1 MYKKIIFL
9 FFIFIFANGIAQ
21 KDLEKI
27 EKRIAKDLITTL
39 NRTDMYLYL
48 IDANDEETIVKEAM
62 STINKDG
69 SWPSINYKDLSLTG
83 YEHKYHIR
91 NLVVATL
98 MYSKKGS
105 KYYKNR
111 SLKRTINKGL
121 RHWIEKDYVSA
132 NWWHNIVLVPTS
144 LTNIFILMKG
154 DIDSDLFQKAQPI
167 IKRATKTSPW
177 ARQSGDR
184 VKICSAEA
192 KNYLLTKD
200 QESFESTLAEIEDQV
215 RLNTGKR
222 GIQND
227 YSFHHRVHRENN
239 TATYG
244 LGFANVCVEWALF
257 VNKTKYAFSDK
268 KIKFLVDFYLDG
280 IVKQTAFGKSPET
293 GVKNRE
299 ITRVQEFKVYPSTAV
314 ENLLEISNYRT
325 DELKEIINLRKGIIQ
340 KPTLSFSKF
349 FWQSEFFVFQRPNY
363 FSSVR
368 MYSIRNRNIELAHN
382 SEGIFN
388 HHRADGSNHLEVT
401 GDEYFN
407 IWPVYDWQKI
417 PGTTILQKKAL
428 PSQHQV
434 QKSGLTNFVGAT
446 TDGLYGTV
454 GFDFISPHD
463 FIRAKKSWFFFDDEY
478 VCLGA
483 GIASNHFNNT
493 VVTTLNQNLLQGD
506 VLVSQNNKTQSLKKG
521 DHKLSDVNWVYHD
534 GTGYIF
540 PEPISVNLSN
550 QTESGRWSDINLQS
564 TSPKELIE
572 KDVFKLWIDH
582 GKRPQ
587 GENLWFYP
595 GKMDT
600 KEVTYQ
606 YIVVPTTTPEKLNQH
621 QNIKILSNNSQIQ
634 AVKHIGLNMTQLV
647 FYKAGSIK
655 IDEDLT
661 LSLDSPGIIIIK
673 TDGNR
678 VKAISVSDPSR
689 NMNRFHVGITD
700 KEDIVIDLPQG
711 DDAGRSV
718 TIKY

>member
-1 MYKKIIFL
+1 MYSKISFL
-9 FFIFIFANGIAQ
+9 LFIFIITNISAQ
-21 KDLEKI
+21 KNLEII
-27 EKRIAKDLITTL
+27 EKRIEKELVSTL
-39 NRTDMYLYL
+39 NTSDMYLYL
-48 IDANDEETIVKEAM
+48 IDSNREEAIVQEAINTINDE
-62 STINKDG
+62 G

-91 NLVVATL
+91 NLVVSTL
-98 MYSKKGS
+98 LYNKKESKF
-105 KYYKNR
+105 YKNPI
-111 SLKRTINKGL
+111 LKRTINKGL
-121 RHWIEKDYVSA
+121 RYWIEKDFKSA

-144 LTNIFILMKG
+144 FTNIFILMN
-154 DIDSDLFQKAQPI
+154 DDVDSDLFEKAQPI
-167 IKRATKTSPW
+167 IKRATKTSHW

-200 QESFESTLAEIEDQV
+200 QENFESTLAEIEDQI

-244 LGFANVCVEWALF
+244 LGFANVLVEWALF
-257 VNKTKYAFSDK
+257 VNKTKYAFSNE
-268 KIKFLVDFYLDG
+268 KIKLLVDFYLDG

-299 ITRVQEFKVYPSTAV
+299 ITRIQEYKLYSSTPL
-314 ENLLEISNYRT
+314 EYLLEVTKYRK
-325 DELKEIINLRKGIIQ
+325 DEIKEIIKLRKGKLQ
-340 KPTLSFSKF
+340 KPSLSFSKF
-349 FWQSEFFVFQRPNY
+349 FWQSELFVIQRPNY

-368 MYSIRNRNIELAHN
+368 MYSIRNRNTELAHN

-388 HHRADGSNHLEVT
+388 HHRSDGSNHLEVT

-417 PGTTILQKKAL
+417 PGATILQKKAL
-428 PSQHQV
+428 PNQHQV
-434 QKSGLTNFVGAT
+434 QKDGLTNFVGAT
-446 TDGLYGTV
+446 TDGVYGTV

-493 VVTTLNQNLLQGD
+493 VVTTINQNLLHGD
-506 VLVSQNNKTQSLKKG
+506 VLVSLKNKTQSLEKG
-521 DHKLSDVNWVYHD
+521 EHKLSDVNWVYHN
-534 GTGYIF
+534 GIGYVF
-540 PEPISVNLSN
+540 PEPIMVNLSN
-550 QTESGRWSDINLQS
+550 KTESGRWSDINLQS
-564 TSPKELIE
+564 TSPKGLVE

-606 YIVVPTTTPEKLNQH
+606 YIVVPKTTPEKLNEQN
-621 QNIKILSNNSQIQ
+621 NIKILSNNSKIQ
-634 AVKHIGLNMTQLV
+634 AVKHTGLNMTQVV
-647 FYKAGSIK
+647 FYKAGSVK
-655 IDEDLT
+655 IDDGITLT
-661 LSLDSPGIIIIK
+661 LDSPGIII
-673 TDGNR
+673 
-678 VKAISVSDPSR
+678 VKMEGSTLKSISASDPSR
-689 NMNRFHVGITD
+689 NMSKFHLSITGR
-700 KEDIVIDLPQG
+700 EAIVIDLPQG
-711 DDAGRSV
+711 DNAGKSV
-718 TIKY
+718 TKKY